1 MFIKVNDRY
10 KKEIRI
16 NVDSIMYYL
25 PATSGTEINLKGKIY
40 LTVLESV
47 EEIDKM
53 IELAQINKQ
62 DSVSLN
68 K

>member
-10 KKEIRI
+10 KKELRI

-25 PATSGTEINLKGKIY
+25 PAATNGTEINLKGKIY

-53 IELAQINKQ
+53 IELAQHNK
-62 DSVSLN
+62 
-68 K
+68 